1 MRKVKL
7 LALLLAALMVV
18 AAFAGCANTED
29 IEKDVADLDDRVTAL
44 EGKIDANQKANEE
57 QIKALT
63 ALVEALTK
71 SQEEIKGSVEA
82 NKTAQDASNQAIL
95 DAING
100 LKDQIAEVEKEQADA
115 DKEAADK
122 EAAEKDAAEKA
133 KEEAAKLLAEQAT
146 AGAKLAAL
154 KLAADDKRADYFV
167 DDFKALDAA
176 IKQAEID
183 VAAAKTADEVKAVM
197 AAVEA
202 ECAKYVA
209 IDDQLYGYF
218 TKLWNNIT
226 KENKAVN
233 AEAQELIKLAKAHY
247 DSALTAV
254 ESLTEYEY
262 GKAADGSKL
271 TVNLPAMLDAI
282 NDVCTGSS
290 SISVKFL
297 ADNYDGLEGD
307 VTVYSLA
314 KAEAEAVK
322 LDKLIK
328 NFLDNM
334 GKNQSYKYLMVTV
347 YNTFTDLDA
356 KYTDW
361 CDAVLPLAEANKAM
375 LTLASDL
382 EAVKAI
388 VDNYRFAVKALLDL
402 GKYNYTTQ
410 ATDDIF
416 VINNYN
422 GPVTKFYDKFDGKTE
437 DFATKAI
444 FAPIDAAIAA
454 WQTEYS
460 LEDKDVAYIIENV
473 LSVDYDEYKTNAA
486 WAAHMDAK
494 FADFKATIIPLVE
507 DMNAQDALN
516 VSAFE
521 AYKALDDAL
530 ALWFNNGT
538 TQNTADFVAT
548 SDDVNK
554 VNYEIMVKL
563 SAVIEYAK
571 YTAHTETWTDP
582 LKIVEFTYPKTLSNA
597 AAEGITTDKVETIAD
612 GLRAFFAKAISW
624 KIPVLVPTE
633 GSDYLGGNYA
643 AIKSY
648 YADPINAAIAA
659 QKALF
664 DAKKLYNTEVLY
676 ALKGDMVKFVLTSG
690 VEIYVPQ
697 GHVLL
702 DLAAGTEVAMPV
714 PANIN
719 SDSVYGKATIEVVK
733 KICADCNYNGLAEVL
748 INEEG
753 LETLLADFDAFVKGL
768 MEGENSSEDFK
779 AALAEVAYV
788 ELKASNNGYGRT
800 ATTTYAAKDDAT
812 LTNTMYYVNLSE
824 KADFDKADA
833 IMKAWL
839 KRGGNVELMKYVPYT
854 VTVSGLEYEAH
865 VYEYVIGN
873 GNTVKYNNMV
883 PQFKLL
889 NDAADIFV
897 KYINAIAKGLA
908 DVDYKKASL
917 VDGVVYSTSTSG
929 SGSSATTIHKYVG
942 GYDDYDNDQNHK
954 VALKDLIKIAFEKY
968 AEFEQFNAVLDKNGA
983 RQASELYFKNFKA
996 DVWANLDEMVTVMIK
1011 VAAIADVKTAYTGAG
1026 DDATEMNNLNALIA
1040 DAATVYGAVDSVETF
1055 VWNAAAVKGNVAQF
1069 ELVLDDTMFDAD
1081 PNAATATV
1089 VYTDLD
1095 AFNDEFEDGVVFTDD
1110 YFAQAVND
1118 DTHQG

>member
-133 KEEAAKLLAEQAT
+133 KEEAAKLLVEQAT

-154 KLAADDKRADYFV
+154 KLAADDKRADYFA

-226 KENKAVN
+226 KDNKDVN
-233 AEAQELIKLAKAHY
+233 AAAQELMKLAKAHY
-247 DSALTAV
+247 NEALVDV
-254 ESLTEYEY
+254 ESLNAYVY

-282 NDVCTGSS
+282 NDVYTGSTS
-290 SISVKFL
+290 REVKFL
-297 ADNYDGLEGD
+297 AVNYSALEAD

-334 GKNQSYKYLMVTV
+334 GKKQSYQYLMVTV
-347 YNTFTDLDA
+347 YSSFTTLDGQ
-356 KYTDW
+356 YTTW
-361 CDAVLPLAEANKAM
+361 CNNVLPLAEANKAM
-375 LTLASDL
+375 LTLADDL

-410 ATDDIF
+410 ATDNIF

-422 GPVTKFYDKFDGKTE
+422 GPVTKFYDKFDGKTNE
-437 DFATKAI
+437 FATKAI

-460 LEDKDVAYIIENV
+460 LADKDVAYIITSV
-473 LSVDYDEYKTNAA
+473 LVVDYTAYKANAA

-494 FADFKATIIPLVE
+494 YAEFVAKIVPLVK
-507 DMNAQDALN
+507 DMNEQDALN
-516 VSAFE
+516 ESAFV
-521 AYKALDDAL
+521 AYDAL
-530 ALWFNNGT
+530 ATGLETWINNGT
-538 TQNTADFVAT
+538 TRDDAATGFIAT
-548 SDDVNK
+548 SDDVNQ
-554 VNYEIMVKL
+554 VNFEIMVKL
-563 SAVIEYAK
+563 SAVIEAAK
-571 YTAHTETWTDP
+571 YTQNTEAWNDP
-582 LKIVEFTYPKTLSNA
+582 LKLVVFKYPKTITNDNGNTLNNALRTFFSVTADANVIPVNA
-597 AAEGITTDKVETIAD
+597 ATAEG
-612 GLRAFFAKAISW
+612 
-624 KIPVLVPTE
+624 
-633 GSDYLGGNYA
+633 DYLAPNYA
-643 AIKSY
+643 SMQALY
-648 YADPINAAIAA
+648 TNGINAAIDA
-659 QKALF
+659 QQDLF
-664 DAKKLYNTEVLY
+664 DAKKLYNTEALL
-676 ALKGDMVKFVLTSG
+676 ALKGDLVKLALTNG
-690 VEIYVPQ
+690 KNVYVPQ

-702 DLAAGTEVAMPV
+702 SLNVGSEVAV
-714 PANIN
+714 TLPAP
-719 SDSVYGKATIEVVK
+719 ATVSILAVK
-733 KICADCNYNGLAEVL
+733 DLCSQYNYNGLAEVL
-748 INEEG
+748 INEDG
-753 LETLLADFDAFVKGL
+753 LETLLADFDAFVKSL
-768 MEGENSSEDFK
+768 MEGANSSEDFK
-779 AALAEVAYV
+779 AALDAVAYV
-788 ELKASNNGYGRT
+788 ELHASNNGYGRA
-800 ATTTYAAKDDAT
+800 ATTTYVAKTDAS

-839 KRGGNVELMKYVPYT
+839 TRGGNVELMKYVPYT
-854 VTVSGLEYEAH
+854 VTVGDLEYDAH

-873 GNTVKYNNMV
+873 GNAAKYNNMV
-883 PQFKLL
+883 PQFKIL
-889 NDAADIFV
+889 NDAAEKFAT
-897 KYINAIAKGLA
+897 YINKIAKGLA
-908 DVDYKKASL
+908 DVDYTKATL
-917 VDGVVYSTSTSG
+917 VDGVVTTTTTSG
-929 SGSSATTIHKYVG
+929 SGSSATTTYKYVG
-942 GYDDYDNDQNHK
+942 GFDNYTSTNK
-954 VALKDLIKIAFEKY
+954 VALKVLIKIAFEKY
-968 AEFEQFNAVLDKNGA
+968 AEFEALNAVLDKNGA
-983 RQASELYFKNFKA
+983 RQDSELYIKNFKA
-996 DVWANLDEMVTVMIK
+996 DVWANLDEMVTVAVK
-1011 VAAIADVKTAYTGAG
+1011 VAAIADVTAAYANAG
-1026 DDATEMNNLNALIA
+1026 DGETEMNNLNALIA
-1040 DAATVYGAVDSVETF
+1040 DAATVYGAINSVETF
-1055 VWNAAAVKGNVAQF
+1055 VWNAAAVKGSVAQF
-1069 ELVLDDTMFDAD
+1069 ELVLD
-1081 PNAATATV
+1081 NAIFGGDGSV

-1095 AFNDEFEDGVVFTDD
+1095 AFNAEFEDGVVFTAD
-1110 YFAQAVND
+1110 YFAQAVNGG
-1118 DTHQG
+1118 THQG